1 MSKGLK
7 GKIDHSTAG
16 AQWVNASLKN
26 YGPLGQGELCGQILA
41 QCLASHHGGLRD
53 CLSIDGDNIFSA
65 RMAKVGEKTHLDEC
79 LQKADPL
86 VLKEAES
93 LAGESVLRELLEPI
107 NTIMRQDCNH
117 KIKEFQL
124 GCLTKYL
131 FSCLIDADR
140 IDSADHA
147 HHYQAEE
154 RTHNQKPDWDKA
166 IGYLENH
173 LCTLKSKAPI
183 DIIRHDVS
191 KRCLNRALDFQGIYT
206 LSVPTGGG
214 KTLSSLRYA
223 LHHAKKHGLDRIIFI
238 IPFTTIIDQNAQDIR
253 EILESDPCEQGKW
266 VLEHH
271 SSLVPEKETWQ
282 TKLFSE
288 NWDRPVVF
296 TTMVQFLEAWFGS
309 GTRGA
314 RHIHPMARSVLIF
327 DEIQTIPIKC
337 VHLFC
342 NTLNFMTKFMH
353 TTAVLCTATQ
363 PLLDR
368 LPDDIKD
375 KGQLQLSNNAEVMG
389 SSDQVERL
397 FADLER
403 VKVTDRC
410 RLGGWSLDE
419 LADFITEN
427 FYTHGSCLVI
437 VNTKQWAL
445 NLYQACLDRGIS
457 QNYLFHLSTNQCPAH
472 RKALMGGKEI
482 PGTLNYLLDKKE
494 PVLCLSTQLIEA
506 GVNISFGC
514 VVRFLAGLDSIAQA
528 AGRSNRHGEIRD
540 EQGNPLKGDVYIVN
554 PDRESTGML
563 VDIEVGKEK
572 ARRILDEF
580 SSESM
585 LSPQCM
591 TQYFEYYFF
600 GRREDMSYPLKLK
613 NGVNRTI
620 LDMLSDNS
628 SNNYAKKNDRRMAE
642 DRKPYPLLMQSFQS
656 AAQEFNAIDAPTQGI
671 IVPYG
676 KGAELIA
683 NLCALE
689 PKSREFFV
697 EFESAQQYSVN
708 VFPNV
713 FQKLNKQNAI
723 HDIQHT
729 GIMCLDEGFYCKEF
743 GLSEHPASEFSTLLC
758 V

>member
-1 MSKGLK
+1 MSNGLK

-16 AQWVNASLKN
+16 AQWINASLKN

-53 CLSIDGDNIFSA
+53 CLSVDGDNIFSA
-65 RMAKVGEKTHLDEC
+65 RMAKVGEKTHLGEC
-79 LQKADPL
+79 LQKVGPS

-93 LAGESVLRELLEPI
+93 LAGESVLRELLVPI

-117 KIKEFQL
+117 KINEFQL
-124 GCLTKYL
+124 GCLTKFL
-131 FSCLIDADR
+131 FSCLVDADR

-147 HHYQAEE
+147 HHYQSNE

-166 IGYLENH
+166 IGCLENH
-173 LCTLKSKAPI
+173 LCMLKSRSPI

-191 KRCLNRALDFQGIYT
+191 ERCLSRAFDPQGIYT

-223 LHHAKKHGLDRIIFI
+223 LHHAKNHKLDRVIYI
-238 IPFTTIIDQNAQDIR
+238 IPFTTIIDQNAKEVR
-253 EILESDPCEQGKW
+253 EILESDSSEQGKW

-271 SSLVPEKETWQ
+271 SSLEPEKETWQ

-296 TTMVQFLEAWFGS
+296 TTMVQFLDAWFGS

-375 KGQLQLSNNAEVMG
+375 KGQLQLSSNAELMG
-389 SSDQVERL
+389 NRNQVGHL
-397 FADLER
+397 FTNLER
-403 VKVTDRC
+403 VKVTDKC
-410 RLGGWSLDE
+410 RPAGWSLDE
-419 LADFITEN
+419 LADFITEK

-437 VNTKQWAL
+437 VNTKQWAQDL
-445 NLYQACLDRGIS
+445 HRACLDRGVA
-457 QNYLFHLSTNQCPAH
+457 QKQLFHLSTNQCPAH
-472 RKALMGGKEI
+472 RKALLGDKET
-482 PGTLNYLLDKKE
+482 PGTLHYLLDKKE

-528 AGRSNRHGEIRD
+528 AGRCNRHGELRD
-540 EQGNPLKGDVYIVN
+540 KKDNSLKGDAYIVN

-572 ARRILDEF
+572 TQRVLYEF
-580 SSESM
+580 SSESI
-585 LSPQCM
+585 LSPQCI

-600 GRREDMSYPLKLK
+600 GRRVDMSYPLKLK

-628 SNNYAKKNDRRMAE
+628 ANNYAKKNDRRRAE
-642 DRKPYPLLMQSFQS
+642 DHKPYPLLMQSFQS
-656 AAQEFNAIDAPTQGI
+656 AAQEFNVIDAPTQGI

-676 KGAELIA
+676 KGAELIG
-683 NLCALE
+683 NLCALA
-689 PKSREFFV
+689 PKSRDFFV
-697 EFESAQQYSVN
+697 ELRNAQQYCVN
-708 VFPNV
+708 VFPNI
-713 FQKLNKQNAI
+713 FQKLGKQSAI

-729 GIMCLDEGFYCKEF
+729 GIMCLNECFYSKEF
-743 GLSEHPASEFSTLLC
+743 GLLEQPASELSTC
-758 V
+758 YV